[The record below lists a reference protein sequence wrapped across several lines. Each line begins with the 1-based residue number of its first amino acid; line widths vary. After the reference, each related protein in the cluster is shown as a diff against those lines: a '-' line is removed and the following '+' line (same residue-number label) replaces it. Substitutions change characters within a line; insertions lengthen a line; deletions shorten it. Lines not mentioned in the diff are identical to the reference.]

1 MDITDHLASIAE
13 LAKAGRKRAIRK
25 TARGA
30 SKPALGD
37 GSPAVEANDAGAE
50 GDAEVTSAE
59 QTSVETRI
67 DVQIIK
73 ASEEEQTVSGIVLQ
87 PEVVDAQG
95 DIMSADVIKKAAH
108 GFLMNFNKSTKLG
121 LQHST
126 FPKGKLALVESYI
139 APNGIVLG
147 TKSVRQG
154 SWIMTVKV
162 LDSAIW
168 KRVKD
173 GKITGFSIG
182 GKATVVKLDE

>member
-1 MDITDHLASIAE
+1 VEINEHLASIAK
-13 LAKAGRKRAIRK
+13 LAKAGRKKAARK
-25 TARGA
+25 RVLRK
-30 SKPALGD
+30 SKPALAD
-37 GSPAVEANDAGAE
+37 RTVAVEANDAGAE
-50 GDAEVTSAE
+50 VDAEVTGAE
-59 QTSVETRI
+59 QASVEKRL
-67 DVQIIK
+67 DVEILK
-73 ASEEEQTVSGIVLQ
+73 ANEEEQTVSGVVLQ

-95 DIMSADVIKKAAH
+95 DIMSADVIKKAAY

-126 FPKGKLALVESYI
+126 FPKGKLALVESYV

-147 TKSVRQG
+147 AKTVRAG

-162 LDSAIW
+162 LDATIW

>member
-1 MDITDHLASIAE
+1 VDITDHLASIAE

-37 GSPAVEANDAGAE
+37 GSLAVEANDAGAE
-50 GDAEVTSAE
+50 GDAEVTGAE

-67 DVQIIK
+67 DVQILK
-73 ASEEEQTVSGIVLQ
+73 ASDEEQTVSGVVLQ

-95 DIMSADVIKKAAH
+95 DIMSADVIKKAAYL
-108 GFLMNFNKSTKLG
+108 FLMNFNKSTKLG

-126 FPKGKLALVESYI
+126 FPKGKLALVESYV

-162 LDSAIW
+162 LDGAVW